1 MSVGESA
8 KSSANSI
15 LNMIKNDVG
24 NKGLIAGIIKYAFLL
39 LILVKIPVFILGFD
53 KLDASI
59 NTMVLNIMFP
69 LFQLLFFVF
78 TAFKFMK
85 FFNIQNNADSYSKFK
100 TLIFWI
106 SILSIV
112 QLAYNFSIYIGYRRQ
127 QRKIKTHQQ
136 KINEIIQDSKD
147 KNLQQC
153 QKDYEEILKENKEI
167 MKANEKQYS
176 FNLW

>member
-8 KSSANSI
+8 KSSANSL

-69 LFQLLFFVF
+69 LFQLVFFVF

-112 QLAYNFSIYIGYRRQ
+112 QLVYNFSIYIGYRRQ
-127 QRKIKTHQQ
+127 QRKIKTHQE
-136 KINEIIQDSKD
+136 KINEIVQDSTNKHL
-147 KNLQQC
+147 NQC
-153 QKDYEEILKENKEI
+153 KKDYEAILKENKEI

>member
-8 KSSANSI
+8 KSSADSL
-15 LNMIKNDVG
+15 LNWIKNDIG
-24 NKGLIAGIIKYAFLL
+24 NKGLIAGMIKYAFLL
-39 LILVKIPVFILGFD
+39 LIIVKIPVYVLGFD

-59 NTMVLNIMFP
+59 NTMVLNIIFP
-69 LFQLLFFVF
+69 LFQLVFFGF
-78 TAFKFMK
+78 TAYKFMNY
-85 FFNIQNNADSYSKFK
+85 FNIQKNADTYSKFK

-106 SILSIV
+106 SVLSIV
-112 QLAYNFSIYIGYRRQ
+112 QLVYNFSIYIGYRRQ

-136 KINEIIQDSKD
+136 KINNIVKDSKE
-147 KNLQQC
+147 KTLQQC
-153 QKDYEEILKENKEI
+153 EQAYKQILKENEEI